1 MDIEQARKDCRHV
14 YLQLQPIAKEAVEKY
29 SKPIDTIVKEMS
41 KLESMTDEEIR
52 QLMMR
57 LSIECYFFGNYTA
70 ESSLMSD
77 CATILQKEKNAKEY
91 STATGTQAEK
101 TSIATINSM
110 DKQAVSSLYKMV
122 KDLMNVKLDEAHRLV
137 NTLNSVLISR
147 SAEKKL
153 SLGVRDNNE

>member
-1 MDIEQARKDCRHV
+1 MDIEQARKECRHV

-77 CATILQKEKNAKEY
+77 CAT
-91 STATGTQAEK
+91 ATGTQAEK

-122 KDLMNVKLDEAHRLV
+122 KDLMSVKLDEAHRLV

-147 SAEKKL
+147 SAEKKIKA
-153 SLGVRDNNE
+153 GVRDSE